1 MIFNIKN
8 TIIKKKQMTSRKR
21 INLTFLAASIF
32 LISCGVKIPHAKTES
47 VKIQGNCGMCKETIE
62 GAVYKKKE
70 AKTDWNVDTKIAKI
84 TYDSTKT
91 TVDAIL
97 KRVAL
102 AGYDSEVF
110 LAPDE
115 AYNKLQN
122 CCKYER
128 TTKPAINVQ
137 DILIH
142 NQVVGQDTLVPE
154 VKNQL
159 TALFESYFELKD
171 ALVMTDGN
179 MASAKSKKLL
189 EEIRK
194 VKMEA
199 SGDKQHVVW
208 MEVMDALALD
218 SENIGKQTDP
228 KNQRKYFAALSLNMY
243 KLIKVSKVDYTVYYH
258 HCPMDNEG
266 KGAYWLSKES
276 TIKNP
281 YYGSQ
286 MMSCG
291 KTVETIK

>member
-1 MIFNIKN
+1 M
-8 TIIKKKQMTSRKR
+8 
-21 INLTFLAASIF
+21 LLAVSF
-32 LISCGVKIPHAKTES
+32 SLISCGVKIPNAKTES
-47 VKIQGNCGMCKETIE
+47 AKIRGNCEMCKETIE
-62 GAVYKKKE
+62 GAIYKKKE
-70 AKTDWNVDTKIAKI
+70 AKGDWNLNSKIAKI
-84 TYDSTKT
+84 SYDSTKT
-91 TVDAIL
+91 DMDVIL

-102 AGYDSEVF
+102 AGYDSDAF

-115 AYNKLQN
+115 AYIKLHH
-122 CCKYER
+122 CCQYER
-128 TTKPAINVQ
+128 TNKPVTSI
-137 DILIH
+137 
-142 NQVVGQDTLVPE
+142 QDTLVHDHSVGHDTLVQE
-154 VKNQL
+154 VKDQL
-159 TALFESYFELKD
+159 SALFESYFELKD
-171 ALVMTDGN
+171 ALVMTDGA
-179 MASAKSKKLL
+179 MASTASKKLL

-199 SGDKQHVVW
+199 LGDKQHVVW

-258 HCPMDNEG
+258 HCPMYNEG